1 MNRLLR
7 MPAPVKRRP
16 YDASGRRRAAES
28 RRRRILATAREL
40 FLARGYPTVT
50 VSDIAKDAQVS
61 EDLVF
66 RLFGSKRGVLKEVM
80 DIEIGGDD
88 EDIPL
93 LEREAPQAVR
103 AATDQREQLRL
114 FAAGM
119 TAQLG
124 RVQPMNDLMRSAAA
138 VEPEVAT
145 LQKDLHQRQRRFGMN
160 MVASWIAANGPL
172 RDHMSVE
179 VAGAILWAIAS
190 PEVHRALTIDCEWPN
205 AQYRDWLQFMLTA
218 AILP

>member
-1 MNRLLR
+1 M
-7 MPAPVKRRP
+7 
-16 YDASGRRRAAES
+16 
-28 RRRRILATAREL
+28 RRRRILETAKEL
-40 FLARGYPTVT
+40 FLAQGYPSVT
-50 VSDIAKDAQVS
+50 VGDLARTAHVS

-80 DIEIGGDD
+80 DVVIGGDD
-88 EDIPL
+88 EDVPL

-103 AATDQREQLRL
+103 TATDQHEQLRL

-119 TAQLG
+119 AAQLD

-145 LQKDLHQRQRRFGMN
+145 LQEDLHQRQRRIGMN

-172 RDHMSVE
+172 RDHVSVE
-179 VAGAILWAIAS
+179 EAGAVIWTLAS
-190 PEVHRALTIDCEWPN
+190 PQVHRALTLDCGWSN
-205 AQYRDWLQFMLTA
+205 ARYRDWLQFMLTA
-218 AILP
+218 ALLP